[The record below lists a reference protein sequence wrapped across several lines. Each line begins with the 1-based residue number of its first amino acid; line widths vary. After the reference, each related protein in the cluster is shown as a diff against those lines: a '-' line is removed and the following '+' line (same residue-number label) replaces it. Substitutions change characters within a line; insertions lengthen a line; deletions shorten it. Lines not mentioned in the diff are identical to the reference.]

1 MNFDQAKAL
10 RLQLWRTTL
19 DDHEFRMESPEAH
32 RSSLLEISARLA
44 EEGLIDRMEQLEMD
58 EMANAAYW
66 HAVEELQSNPI
77 MYRGACGYDVVPR
90 EGGPRIATI
99 FHSILQL
106 EESRADKLRPYDGKV
121 YRDKSGLI
129 LNYSFG
135 TTTGR
140 IEGLSLTM
148 DDGQQFD
155 LVETKRMVSGRVY
168 EAIDDPDV
176 YRWMV
181 DVVQIATEN
190 RDVESVQRLRPL
202 LELARFVQCSKCLDQ
217 FGVREDCAPC
227 KGLGFVEKPRYPGKL
242 PMGCQGQ
249 PNKPND
255 PGEEYVRRS

>member
-10 RLQLWRTTL
+10 RLQLWQTTL
-19 DDHEFRMESPEAH
+19 DHHEFRMESPEAH
-32 RSSLLEISARLA
+32 RSSLLEASARLA

-77 MYRGACGYDVVPR
+77 MYRGSYGYDVVPR
-90 EGGPRIATI
+90 DGGPRIATI
-99 FHSILQL
+99 FHSLLRL

-121 YRDKSGLI
+121 YRDKSGLV

-135 TTTGR
+135 TTTGH

-148 DDGQQFD
+148 DDGRQFD

-168 EAIDDPDV
+168 EAIDEPDV
-176 YRWMV
+176 YRWMI
-181 DVVQIATEN
+181 DAVQIATEN
-190 RDVESVQRLRPL
+190 RDVGIVQKLRPL

-217 FGVREDCAPC
+217 FGVREDCEPC
-227 KGLGFVEKPRYPGKL
+227 NGRGFVEKPRCPSKL
-242 PMGCQGQ
+242 PVDGQG
-249 PNKPND
+249 PLSNAKESGDRN
-255 PGEEYVRRS
+255 VRRS